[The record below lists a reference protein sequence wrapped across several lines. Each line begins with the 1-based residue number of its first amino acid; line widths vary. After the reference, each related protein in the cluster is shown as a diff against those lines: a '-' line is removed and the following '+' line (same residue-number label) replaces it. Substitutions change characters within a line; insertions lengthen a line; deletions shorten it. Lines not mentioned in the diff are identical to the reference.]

1 MRSQQSGVHVSRRAL
16 VLVTAVLLVGVRAA
30 SAATT
35 ETFVPT
41 TIHYPGSTST
51 AARGINNSGEVVGTY
66 SCAVACVNPLTGE
79 TSTAGTH
86 GFLLQEGAYTR
97 IDVPGG
103 TNTTARG
110 ISEQG
115 AVVGHYNVGAVTPG
129 FGYAAGTYIYPTDGP
144 AARFENPASPRRDTP
159 PTRSSP

>member
-51 AARGINNSGEVVGTY
+51 VARGINNSGEIVGTY
-66 SCAVACVNPLTGE
+66 SCAAACINPQTGE

-86 GFLLQEGAYTR
+86 GFLLQDGLYTR
-97 IDVPGG
+97 IDVDGG
-103 TNTTARG
+103 TATIARG

-115 AVVGHYNVGAVTPG
+115 AVAGQYNVGA
-129 FGYAAGTYIYPTDGP
+129 
-144 AARFENPASPRRDTP
+144 DTH
-159 PTRSSP
+159 